1 MPHDLRPLH
10 IEASTLVKISIIV
23 STYNRS
29 DALAA
34 VMHGLAQQAGVTRD
48 DWELIV
54 ADDGSR
60 PDTAELVKQLADGI
74 DCPVVHVWHEDD
86 GFRLS
91 AIRNLSALAASGDW
105 LVFLDGDCIPF
116 PDFVLRQRRLAETGW
131 FVAGN
136 RILLERTLTESICSD
151 PAAAKQM
158 TLQPWWRW
166 LALRA
171 GGRCNVWLP
180 GLRLP
185 LGALRKLRSRS
196 WRVLKGCNIGVWK
209 KDFLAVNGFDE
220 AFSGWGRE
228 DSDFAIRLIR
238 AGVRLKDG
246 RFSVPV
252 LHLWHREND
261 RSKLA
266 ENDNRLTE
274 LLAGDRAHA
283 QQGVDVHGADQVASA
298 AHPVGPTRPG

>member
-1 MPHDLRPLH
+1 MNAPRV
-10 IEASTLVKISIIV
+10 SVIV
-23 STYNRS
+23 STYNRT

-34 VMHGLAQQAGVTRD
+34 VLHGLSQQAGVARD
-48 DWELIV
+48 DWEIVV

-60 PDTAELVKQLADGI
+60 PDTAEQVARLAGAC
-74 DCPVVHVWHEDD
+74 DCPVLHVWHEDR

-105 LVFLDGDCIPF
+105 LVFLDGDCVPF
-116 PDFVLRQRRLAETGW
+116 PDFVQRQRQLAEAGW

-136 RILLERTLTESICSD
+136 RILLDEAYTRSICSA
-151 PAAAKQM
+151 PADAAR
-158 TLQPWWRW
+158 LARQPWWRW

-171 GGRCNVWLP
+171 QRRCNVWAP

-185 LGALRKLRSRS
+185 LGALRKARAQS
-196 WRVLKGCNIGVWK
+196 WRVLKGCNIGVWRH
-209 KDFLAVNGFDE
+209 DYLAVNGFDE

-246 RFSVPV
+246 RFAVPV

-266 ENDNRLTE
+266 ENDDRLAA
-274 LLAGDRAHA
+274 LLASQRTRA
-283 QQGVDVHGADQVASA
+283 QSGVDAHPAGQVAA
-298 AHPVGPTRPG
+298 ATRRIGAAAPS